1 MKKQK
6 VTCHLAGYANFKGFE
21 NYSLGNQLFQVAT
34 TLSYAADNNLQAVF
48 PAFNDPSKG
57 DYFSGLFKNLNRD
70 GDESFVEDTHQ
81 ESKDFSF
88 FKIPPMKN
96 AKLMGYFQNE
106 RYFKH
111 NRDLILRKINLS
123 HEDKLYL
130 AEKYPKLQNRKTV
143 SCHLRRGDYGVLKH
157 VYPSLYEEGYYER
170 ALDFFDEDHT
180 VFVFSDDIDWC
191 KENLKMDN
199 VVFIHEKDYIDLTA
213 MTMCEHNIIANSS
226 FSWWG
231 AWLNQSKNKRIIA
244 PERWFHD
251 GHCAGQQI
259 VPKGWIKA

>member
-130 AEKYPKLQNRKTV
+130 AEKYP
-143 SCHLRRGDYGVLKH
+143 
-157 VYPSLYEEGYYER
+157 SLYEEGYYER

>member
-6 VTCHLAGYANFKGFE
+6 VTCWLAGYADFGGFE

-34 TLSYAADNNLQAVF
+34 TLSYAEDNDLEAVF

-57 DYFSGLFKNLNRD
+57 DYFSSLFKNLNCG
-70 GDESFVEDTHQ
+70 GDENFVEDIYQ
-81 ESKDFSF
+81 ENKDFSF
-88 FKIPPMKN
+88 SEIPPIKN

-111 NRDLILRKINLS
+111 NRDLILQKISLS
-123 HEDKLYL
+123 YEDKLYL
-130 AEKYPKLQNRKTV
+130 TKKYPRLQGEKTV
-143 SCHLRRGDYGVLKH
+143 SCHLRRGDYNVLEH
-157 VYPSLYEEGYYER
+157 IYPSLHKQGYYER
-170 ALDFFDEDHT
+170 ALAAFEDYA
-180 VFVFSDDIDWC
+180 VFVFSDDIGWC
-191 KENLKMDN
+191 KENLKIDN
-199 VVFIHEKDYIDLTA
+199 VVFVHEKDYIDLTA

-231 AWLNQSKNKRIIA
+231 AWLNQSKNKRVIA

-251 GHCAGQQI
+251 GHCVGQQI
-259 VPKGWIKA
+259 VPEGWTRI